1 MDLVNKNCTSQLKA
15 NLSKTEKNWLVSTS
29 GNIYLFKISDRNT
42 RKRCEICVKLTIKT
56 QLRHH
61 FISIKIADQKTQNSK
76 EKRKFI
82 KLFMHNVLKWSDAI

>member
-29 GNIYLFKISDRNT
+29 GNIYLFKINDRNT

-56 QLRHH
+56 QLRHQ